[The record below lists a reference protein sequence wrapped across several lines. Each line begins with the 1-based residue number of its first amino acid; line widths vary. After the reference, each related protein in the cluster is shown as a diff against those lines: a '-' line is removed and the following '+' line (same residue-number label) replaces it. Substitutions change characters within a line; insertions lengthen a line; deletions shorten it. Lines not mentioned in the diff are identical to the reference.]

1 MGIFSRLNTVIRSNL
16 NALVDRA
23 EDPEKMIQQ
32 TVLDMK
38 EEVKRARQELVST
51 LGTSKRLEKKKLEL
65 ETELASWEEKAVL
78 ALRSGDESL
87 AREALKRKAKTK
99 KDAEEAGRQAA
110 MAATA
115 ADQMQAT
122 LDKVEQKIRD
132 LETRQSSLA
141 AQVRKAREAPSAAPG
156 SERFGG
162 SAFDELER
170 MTGRIDQLEAEVEV
184 HGVLDDPKRAEV
196 DAQFRTL
203 EKSRGDDAVEDE
215 LSALK
220 KRLGS

>member
-141 AQVRKAREAPSAAPG
+141 AQVRK
-156 SERFGG
+156 GG
-162 SAFDELER
+162 TDLHLPDRQEVACRLQVQIPVNSCSQV
-170 MTGRIDQLEAEVEV
+170 GRPVTSIYSY
-184 HGVLDDPKRAEV
+184 
-196 DAQFRTL
+196 FRL
-203 EKSRGDDAVEDE
+203 VPVP
-215 LSALK
+215 LS
-220 KRLGS
+220 